1 MLKYGKTKQAYRMIV
16 FESFSGLCW
25 LAFFSFLV
33 CALLYSLLQRGAGR
47 QEEPACSPC
56 PGCSCLGGECCTVV
70 QAVSYAIHREP
81 QAWGGREGHNA
92 GEPVAGWRQR
102 DCQGEQGANSLVL
115 RMLKRKTSFKDLE
128 GTAKSLLRFKH
139 PEEASGLR
147 ARLEQRVC
155 LQGQSGTG
163 MG

>member
-1 MLKYGKTKQAYRMIV
+1 MLFTGSLRHGVAGRDTML
-16 FESFSGLCW
+16 EN
-25 LAFFSFLV
+25 
-33 CALLYSLLQRGAGR
+33 LLQAGD
-47 QEEPACSPC
+47 
-56 PGCSCLGGECCTVV
+56 
-70 QAVSYAIHREP
+70 REI
-81 QAWGGREGHNA
+81 AK
-92 GEPVAGWRQR
+92 
-102 DCQGEQGANSLVL
+102 GEQGANSLVL